1 MLDRKTS
8 FKNTFEHITVLH
20 VTVIKSWFTILQKTI
35 TFTIPFTLFLVAKSP
50 ETVDKLE
57 GLVALWAKE
66 IELVLAKSEQV
77 Y

>member
-1 MLDRKTS
+1 MIYS
-8 FKNTFEHITVLH
+8 FINPKQFQKNLQSF
-20 VTVIKSWFTILQKTI
+20 ILSVHK
-35 TFTIPFTLFLVAKSP
+35 LGFLAKSP

-77 Y
+77 G